1 MNWKNIAVFCGS
13 KLGNNSIYEEHA
25 IQLGK
30 LFAKHKINM
39 VYGGGKVG
47 IMGVIANTIMEN
59 KGTVTGIIPKLL
71 VEWEQQ
77 NESITQLLVV
87 EDMHIRKKMMYEM
100 SDAVI
105 VLPGGYGT
113 MDELFEVI
121 TWNNLKIHEKQT
133 ILLNSAGYYNHLI
146 SHINTMGNEGFL
158 YDNWNEK
165 IIVAN
170 NPEFIFSSFL

>member
-1 MNWKNIAVFCGS
+1 MIWKNMAIFCGS

-25 IQLGK
+25 IELGK
-30 LFAKHKINM
+30 LLAKHNINM

-47 IMGVIANTIMEN
+47 IMGAIAKTVMEN
-59 KGTVTGIIPKLL
+59 NGTVTGIIPKLL

-77 NESITQLLVV
+77 NESITQLIIV
-87 EDMHIRKKMMYEM
+87 EDMHVRKKMMYEM

-146 SHINTMGNEGFL
+146 AHINTMGAEGFL

-170 NPEFIFSSFL
+170 NPESIFSSF

>member
-25 IQLGK
+25 VQLGK

-59 KGTVTGIIPKLL
+59 NGTVTGIIPKLL

-146 SHINTMGNEGFL
+146 SQINTMGNEGFL

-170 NPEFIFSSFL
+170 DPEFIFSSF